1 MCFQG
6 SFRGESP
13 VIQSYSDIWD
23 ALGIY
28 TTRAVLHL
36 MVCGSDSDVM
46 FWPVCLTCSMD
57 IFVTALISVAK
68 LWSKTWGR
76 NGNLASWVLL
86 LDIPRYYSAV
96 VSCTLKMVTV
106 LNFLISPGFSVC
118 FRRILCRTESGAWKY
133 VFLRWK
139 VLKFSLKKI
148 KEIVLSVLKLMYS
161 LYNVFHTS
169 LVWNRLVQFKVQAN

>member
-6 SFRGESP
+6 NFRGDSP
-13 VIQSYSDIWD
+13 VIQSYLGIWD

-28 TTRAVLHL
+28 TTRAVLHW
-36 MVCGSDSDVM
+36 MVCGSDSNVM
-46 FWPVCLTCSMD
+46 FWPMCGTCSVD

-68 LWSKTWGR
+68 LRSKTWGR
-76 NGNLASWVLL
+76 NGNLASWALL

-106 LNFLISPGFSVC
+106 LNFLIPPGFSVC
-118 FRRILCRTESGAWKY
+118 FRRILCTTEICAWKY

-139 VLKFSLKKI
+139 VLKFSLKK
-148 KEIVLSVLKLMYS
+148 
-161 LYNVFHTS
+161 N
-169 LVWNRLVQFKVQAN
+169 